1 MSREKMEKRLRES
14 DERYRLL
21 LDTSPDGIWF
31 SVFEDPIDITLPEAE
46 IVRLIIEREII
57 VGANDILVKMYGFDT
72 EAQLVGKHWAELDSA
87 EYSLQ
92 SAIEMAGNHYK
103 VDKHVFTD
111 KDSEG
116 NITYFEESEVGN
128 IVDGKLVSCLGI
140 ARDITQRKKAEKE
153 LQRSEERYRS
163 LIDDVLDNSRV
174 GIFILDSNFKIV
186 WVNHALESYF
196 GLRRDN
202 IIGKDKRQLIH
213 EQIKDEFED
222 SEGFVK
228 EVLSTYENN
237 VCVENFECHILPGSG
252 CQERWLEHW
261 SQPIQSG
268 LYAGGRVEHYTDITE
283 RKRREAEVRREKER
297 SEAYLNIAGVM
308 LAIIDGDENISLIN
322 NKGCETLG
330 YKTEELM
337 GRNWFDTLVPQSIRA
352 EIRGVFGKLMA
363 GDIEPVEYYE
373 NALLTRDGEERLIAF
388 HNTVIRNPSGQI
400 AGVLLS
406 GEDITQRKKA
416 EEKLRESID
425 RHHLLMDNSPT
436 GIWFS
441 VFEEPIDITLP
452 EAEIVRLMAEREVIV
467 ETNDILAKM
476 HGFDTGSQLIGKHWA
491 ELDSGEN
498 NLKSIMEMVRCHYRV
513 DRCTFEGKD
522 SEGYIRY
529 FENSEVGNIM
539 DGKLVSSFGLARDI
553 TGRKKMEDE
562 KRDLEQK
569 AQLAS
574 RLATVGE
581 MASGIAHEINNP
593 LTGVIGFSQLLSQR
607 EDIPEDIK
615 QHLEI
620 ITEGSQRVASIVSR
634 LLAFARQHKLERSYV
649 DINKLLENSLELRAY
664 EMQTSNIKLSTR
676 LDSALPRTMADG
688 AQLQQVFLN
697 IIMNAETEMKEAHG
711 KGKLL
716 VKTEAIDDTIR
727 ISFKDDGPGIS
738 PENLGR
744 LFEPF
749 FTTREVGK
757 GTGLGLS
764 VCHGIIAEH
773 NGRIYAK
780 SKLGHGAT
788 FIVELPVFLEEK
800 QLELDGSPADE
811 SRKVTGAKIL
821 VVDDEPITLQLLAHL
836 LSGEGYDVESTGD
849 AETALAKIKSERYN
863 LILLDIKLPG
873 MSGIELYKNM
883 QKTARSLASRV
894 VFITGD
900 AMAPDTMSFLSRTKA
915 PYISKP
921 FDIKKL
927 KQTIKRILA
936 QS

>member
-283 RKRREAEVRREKER
+283 FNRREAEIKREKEK
-297 SEAYLNIAGVM
+297 SEAYLDIAGVM

-322 NKGCETLG
+322 NKGCEILG

-337 GRNWFDTLVPQSIRA
+337 GRNWFDTLVPQRIRA

-388 HNTVIRNPSGQI
+388 HNTVIRNPNGQI

-406 GEDITQRKKA
+406 GEDVTERKDA
-416 EEKLRESID
+416 EEKLRSSEERLSIIFEYAPD
-425 RHHLLMDNSPT
+425 GLYLNDLKGNFIEGNRAAEEIT
-436 GIWFS
+436 GYRRD
-441 VFEEPIDITLP
+441 E
-452 EAEIVRLMAEREVIV
+452 
-467 ETNDILAKM
+467 
-476 HGFDTGSQLIGKHWA
+476 LIGKNFLKLKLLTLKQIPKA
-491 ELDSGEN
+491 AALLAKNALRQPSGPDEFTFN
-498 NLKSIMEMVRCHYRV
+498 RKDGTRV
-513 DRCTFEGKD
+513 QLEIRTFPVEIKG
-522 SEGYIRY
+522 EPVVLGI
-529 FENSEVGNIM
+529 
-539 DGKLVSSFGLARDI
+539 ARDI
-553 TGRKKMEDE
+553 TGRKKMEE
-562 KRDLEQK
+562 GKKELEQK

-593 LTGVIGFSQLLSQR
+593 LTGVIGFSQLLAQR
-607 EDIPEDIK
+607 EDMPKDTKEK
-615 QHLEI
+615 LEI
-620 ITEGSQRVASIVSR
+620 IAEGGQRVASIVSR
-634 LLAFARQHKLERSYV
+634 LLAFARHHKLERSYTS
-649 DINKLLENSLELRAY
+649 INELLENTLKLRAY
-664 EMQTSNIKLSTR
+664 EMESSNIKLSTQ
-676 LDSALPRTMADG
+676 LDPGLARTMADA

-697 IIMNAETEMKEAHG
+697 IIINAETEMKKAHG
-711 KGKLL
+711 KGKLV
-716 VKTEAIDDTIR
+716 VKTETIHATIR

-738 PENLGR
+738 PENLDR

-749 FTTREVGK
+749 FTTKEAGK

-764 VCHGIIAEH
+764 ICHGIIAEH
-773 NGRIYAK
+773 NGEIYAR
-780 SKLGHGAT
+780 SKLGKGAT
-788 FIVELPVFLEEK
+788 FIVELPVVAEVK
-800 QLELDGSPADE
+800 QAEPGKPAIKE
-811 SRKVTGAKIL
+811 VKKVTGAKIL
-821 VVDDEPITLQLLAHL
+821 VVDDEPTNCQLLTHL
-836 LSGEGYDVESTGD
+836 LGEEGYDVESTGD
-849 AETALAKIKSERYN
+849 AETALEKIKAERYN

-883 QKTARSLASRV
+883 QKTARSLARRV

-915 PYISKP
+915 PHITKP
-921 FDIKKL
+921 FDIEKL
-927 KQTIKRILA
+927 KRTMNRILA